1 MDVPSYHHCMY
12 GKVPVIRLDSMQF
25 LLNLIRLNKIY
36 PNEDIKELFKL
47 TDTDELTIY
56 NLQEY
61 IKPHTYYSF
70 NHN

>member
-36 PNEDIKELFKL
+36 PNEDK
-47 TDTDELTIY
+47 
-56 NLQEY
+56 
-61 IKPHTYYSF
+61 
-70 NHN
+70 